1 MSPGSDDSDLSLRR
15 RGRRGGGAARL
26 PPAPPRRGTVAP
38 VRRGAARRGEAGH
51 VRGRVGAVAR
61 RARARSPAAGRRGAP
76 ACSPRAAAR
85 ARGVRQGAG
94 RRPHRPRSGADP
106 DRDPGPAAA
115 RSARPVTTTT
125 WRSWPRGRT
134 GRNGPSPAA
143 SCATWSVR
151 VRAGLVRLGV
161 RRGDRVVA
169 LAPNTV
175 ETLVAFLAAAS
186 LGAIWS
192 VCSPDFGARAVR
204 DRFAQ
209 IEPAV
214 LVAVD
219 GYRYGGKRFDVRP
232 TVAALQAQLPTL
244 RAVVL
249 VPSLDPAAELEG
261 TLPWAERAVAAGGAS
276 PRHLVRDVRAVRA
289 VVPAGRAA
297 AARRRRPLG
306 AAGRRLHRLAAVR
319 GGLPMDRR
327 RGR

>member
-1 MSPGSDDSDLSLRR
+1 MAVV
-15 RGRRGGGAARL
+15 AAREDGQE
-26 PPAPPRRGTVAP
+26 RTVT
-38 VRRGAARRGEAGH
+38 RGEL
-51 VRGRVGAVAR
+51 RDLVG
-61 RARARSPAAGRRGAP
+61 
-76 ACSPRAAAR
+76 
-85 ARGVRQGAG
+85 
-94 RRPHRPRSGADP
+94 
-106 DRDPGPAAA
+106 
-115 RSARPVTTTT
+115 
-125 WRSWPRGRT
+125 
-134 GRNGPSPAA
+134 
-143 SCATWSVR
+143 R

-232 TVAALQAQLPTL
+232 AVAALQAQLPTL

-297 AARRRRPLG
+297 AARRRRPLV

-319 GGLPMDRR
+319 GGFPMDRR